1 MTDTHG
7 STPGNGPV
15 PPTQGDEHAQHA
27 APMGQQPYYQQQQ
40 QYYQQ
45 PQHPQHPAGGVTVE
59 KKSHGGR
66 TFLLAFCGAAVAC
79 AIGLGGFGIWQATA
93 GGNDSGSSSSAT
105 QLGSQNSGSINAT
118 DAESDQTLA
127 EAVAQKALPSVAAID
142 VYTNQSNAGGMY
154 GFGAGNGSE
163 AGTLTKSSLGSG
175 VVLTAD
181 GYIITNNHVV
191 EGGSAYKV
199 TIAGETYD
207 AEVVG
212 SDPSSDV
219 AVIKAKDASGL
230 TPIEIGASAKP
241 VIGEWVMTIGSPFG
255 LEQSVATGIVSAT
268 SRSQIVNASTDQYGN
283 STGES
288 TIYPNMIQ
296 TDAAINP
303 GNSGGAL
310 VDADGK
316 LIGINTLIT
325 SYSGNYSGVGFAI
338 PVNYAVNLA
347 QQIIDG
353 KTPTHAQLGVSLS
366 TVNAQNAKRYG
377 LSVDEGAYVAA
388 VSEGSGAAEAGLQE
402 GDIVTKF
409 DGKDVA
415 SASDLMLDVRSKNP
429 GDKVTLDVNR
439 NGETKQVEVTLGSDE
454 SSQSA
459 STQQNSAQESML
471 ERLFG
476 GGPRR
481 ATPGPAPSCSP
492 ARPAP
497 PPPLAEG
504 PHRARCGPS
513 RVGSA
518 TSRFCASLR
527 HLSSLSSFPRSASPA
542 FALPSRF
549 CASCRPR
556 LSRLLAALLRACR
569 TFLPCAVEIDR
580 LGNSAGPSSPIDF
593 SATWG
598 YAPFAFTR
606 RSRVRFS

>member
-7 STPGNGPV
+7 NTPGGPV
-15 PPTQGDEHAQHA
+15 PPTSGDEHAQHA
-27 APMGQQPYYQQQQ
+27 AQTGQQPYYQQS
-40 QYYQQ
+40 YQQ
-45 PQHPQHPAGGVTVE
+45 PYQAQHTPGQVTVE
-59 KKSHGGR
+59 KKSHGLR
-66 TFLLAFCGAAVAC
+66 TFLLAFAGAALAC
-79 AIGLGGFGIWQATA
+79 VIGLGGFGIWQAATGA
-93 GGNDSGSSSSAT
+93 DKGGGSDSGSST

-142 VYTNQSNAGGMY
+142 VYANQSNMGGMY
-154 GFGAGNGSE
+154 GFGGGSNS
-163 AGTLTKSSLGSG
+163 GSGSTLTQASLGSG
-175 VVLTAD
+175 VVLTDD
-181 GYIITNNHVV
+181 GYIITNYHVIA
-191 EGGSAYKV
+191 GGDAYKV
-199 TIAGETYD
+199 TIEGETYD

-230 TPIEIGASAKP
+230 TPIEIGDSDKL

-366 TVNAQNAKRYG
+366 TVNAQNAQRYG
-377 LSVDEGAYVAA
+377 LSGDEGAYVAA
-388 VSEGSGAAEAGLQE
+388 VSAGSGAAEAGLQE
-402 GDIVTKF
+402 GDIITKF
-409 DGKDVA
+409 DGQKVE

-429 GDKVTLDVNR
+429 GDKVKLEVNR
-439 NGETKQVEVTLGSDE
+439 NGETKEVEVTLGSDE

-459 STQQNSAQESML
+459 STQQNIAQESLL
-471 ERLFG
+471 ERLLG
-476 GGPRR
+476 GG
-481 ATPGPAPSCSP
+481 S
-492 ARPAP
+492 
-497 PPPLAEG
+497 
-504 PHRARCGPS
+504 
-513 RVGSA
+513 GS
-518 TSRFCASLR
+518 SEN
-527 HLSSLSSFPRSASPA
+527 
-542 FALPSRF
+542 
-549 CASCRPR
+549 
-556 LSRLLAALLRACR
+556 AA
-569 TFLPCAVEIDR
+569 
-580 LGNSAGPSSPIDF
+580 
-593 SATWG
+593 
-598 YAPFAFTR
+598 
-606 RSRVRFS
+606 

>member
-191 EGGSAYKV
+191 EGGSAHKV
-199 TIAGETYD
+199 TIAGEIGD
-207 AEVVG
+207 
-212 SDPSSDV
+212 SD
-219 AVIKAKDASGL
+219 KL
-230 TPIEIGASAKP
+230 

-439 NGETKQVEVTLGSDE
+439 NGESKQVEVTLGSDE

-459 STQQNSAQESML
+459 PTKQNSAQESML

-476 GGPRR
+476 GG
-481 ATPGPAPSCSP
+481 S
-492 ARPAP
+492 
-497 PPPLAEG
+497 
-504 PHRARCGPS
+504 
-513 RVGSA
+513 GS
-518 TSRFCASLR
+518 SQQD
-527 HLSSLSSFPRSASPA
+527 
-542 FALPSRF
+542 
-549 CASCRPR
+549 
-556 LSRLLAALLRACR
+556 AA
-569 TFLPCAVEIDR
+569 
-580 LGNSAGPSSPIDF
+580 
-593 SATWG
+593 
-598 YAPFAFTR
+598 
-606 RSRVRFS
+606 

>member
-27 APMGQQPYYQQQQ
+27 APTGQQPYYQQQQ

-45 PQHPQHPAGGVTVE
+45 PQHPQHPAGGVTVQN
-59 KKSHGGR
+59 KSHGGR

-79 AIGLGGFGIWQATA
+79 AIGLGGFGIWQAST
-93 GGNDSGSSSSAT
+93 GGSDAGSSSSST

-142 VYTNQSNAGGMY
+142 VYTNQSSGMSGMY
-154 GFGAGNGSE
+154 GSGNSGSST
-163 AGTLTKSSLGSG
+163 GTLTQSSLGSG

-181 GYIITNNHVV
+181 GYIVTNYHVIEGADAV
-191 EGGSAYKV
+191 EV
-199 TIAGETYD
+199 TVEGETYEAD
-207 AEVVG
+207 VVG
-212 SDPSSDV
+212 SDPSSDI
-219 AVIKAKDASGL
+219 AVVKAKDASGL
-230 TPIEIGASAKP
+230 TPIEIGDSDDLI
-241 VIGEWVMTIGSPFG
+241 IGEWVMTIGSPFG

-268 SRSQIVNASTDQYGN
+268 SRSQIMDSSTDQYGQ
-283 STGES
+283 STGET

-366 TVNAQNAKRYG
+366 TVNAQNAQRYG

-388 VSEGSGAAEAGLQE
+388 VSAGSGAAEAGLQE
-402 GDIVTKF
+402 GDIITKF
-409 DGKDVA
+409 DGQKVE

-429 GDKVTLDVNR
+429 GDKVKLEVNR
-439 NGETKQVEVTLGSDE
+439 NGETKEVEVTLGSDE

-459 STQQNSAQESML
+459 STQQNNAQESLL
-471 ERLFG
+471 ERLLG
-476 GGPRR
+476 GG
-481 ATPGPAPSCSP
+481 S
-492 ARPAP
+492 
-497 PPPLAEG
+497 
-504 PHRARCGPS
+504 
-513 RVGSA
+513 GS
-518 TSRFCASLR
+518 SEN
-527 HLSSLSSFPRSASPA
+527 
-542 FALPSRF
+542 
-549 CASCRPR
+549 
-556 LSRLLAALLRACR
+556 AA
-569 TFLPCAVEIDR
+569 
-580 LGNSAGPSSPIDF
+580 
-593 SATWG
+593 
-598 YAPFAFTR
+598 
-606 RSRVRFS
+606 

>member
-27 APMGQQPYYQQQQ
+27 APTGQQPYYQQQQ

-45 PQHPQHPAGGVTVE
+45 PQHPQHPAGAVTVQN
-59 KKSHGGR
+59 KSHGGR

-79 AIGLGGFGIWQATA
+79 AIGLGGFGIWQAST
-93 GGNDSGSSSSAT
+93 GGSDAGSSSSST

-142 VYTNQSNAGGMY
+142 VYTNQSSGMSGMY
-154 GFGAGNGSE
+154 GSGNSGSGT
-163 AGTLTKSSLGSG
+163 GTLTQSSLGSG

-181 GYIITNNHVV
+181 GYIVTNYHVIEGADAV
-191 EGGSAYKV
+191 EV
-199 TIAGETYD
+199 TVEGETYEAD
-207 AEVVG
+207 VVG
-212 SDPSSDV
+212 SDPSSDI
-219 AVIKAKDASGL
+219 AVVKAKDASGL
-230 TPIEIGASAKP
+230 TPIEIGDSDDLI
-241 VIGEWVMTIGSPFG
+241 IGEWVMTIGSPFG

-268 SRSQIVNASTDQYGN
+268 SRSQIMDASTDQYGQ
-283 STGES
+283 SSGET

-366 TVNAQNAKRYG
+366 TVNAQNAQRYG
-377 LSVDEGAYVAA
+377 LSVDSGAYVAA
-388 VSEGSGAAEAGLQE
+388 VSEGSGAAEAGLKE
-402 GDIVTKF
+402 GDIITKF
-409 DGKDVA
+409 DGENVE

-429 GDKVTLDVNR
+429 GDKVTLEVNS

-454 SSQSA
+454 SAQSA
-459 STQQNSAQESML
+459 STQQNNAQESML

-476 GGPRR
+476 GG
-481 ATPGPAPSCSP
+481 
-492 ARPAP
+492 
-497 PPPLAEG
+497 
-504 PHRARCGPS
+504 
-513 RVGSA
+513 
-518 TSRFCASLR
+518 
-527 HLSSLSSFPRSASPA
+527 SSSSQQD
-542 FALPSRF
+542 
-549 CASCRPR
+549 
-556 LSRLLAALLRACR
+556 AA
-569 TFLPCAVEIDR
+569 
-580 LGNSAGPSSPIDF
+580 
-593 SATWG
+593 
-598 YAPFAFTR
+598 
-606 RSRVRFS
+606 

>member
-1 MTDTHG
+1 MTDMHG
-7 STPGNGPV
+7 NTPAGGSV
-15 PPTQGDEHAQHA
+15 PPTPGDEHAQHA

-79 AIGLGGFGIWQATA
+79 AIGLGGFGIWQAATGA
-93 GGNDSGSSSSAT
+93 DKGGGSDSGSST
-105 QLGSQNSGSINAT
+105 QLGSQSSGSINAT

-230 TPIEIGASAKP
+230 TPIEIGDSDKL

-415 SASDLMLDVRSKNP
+415 SASDLMLDVRTKNP
-429 GDKVTLDVNR
+429 GDTVTLTVNS
-439 NGETKQVEVTLGSDE
+439 GGQEKEVQVTLGDDSASQKAKQEQQSQEQTKQVEVTLGSDE

-476 GGPRR
+476 GG
-481 ATPGPAPSCSP
+481 S
-492 ARPAP
+492 
-497 PPPLAEG
+497 
-504 PHRARCGPS
+504 
-513 RVGSA
+513 GS
-518 TSRFCASLR
+518 SQQD
-527 HLSSLSSFPRSASPA
+527 
-542 FALPSRF
+542 
-549 CASCRPR
+549 
-556 LSRLLAALLRACR
+556 AA
-569 TFLPCAVEIDR
+569 
-580 LGNSAGPSSPIDF
+580 
-593 SATWG
+593 
-598 YAPFAFTR
+598 
-606 RSRVRFS
+606 

>member
-1 MTDTHG
+1 M
-7 STPGNGPV
+7 
-15 PPTQGDEHAQHA
+15 
-27 APMGQQPYYQQQQ
+27 
-40 QYYQQ
+40 
-45 PQHPQHPAGGVTVE
+45 
-59 KKSHGGR
+59 
-66 TFLLAFCGAAVAC
+66 
-79 AIGLGGFGIWQATA
+79 
-93 GGNDSGSSSSAT
+93 
-105 QLGSQNSGSINAT
+105 
-118 DAESDQTLA
+118 
-127 EAVAQKALPSVAAID
+127 AAID

-219 AVIKAKDASGL
+219 AVIKAKL
-230 TPIEIGASAKP
+230 

-476 GGPRR
+476 GG
-481 ATPGPAPSCSP
+481 S
-492 ARPAP
+492 
-497 PPPLAEG
+497 
-504 PHRARCGPS
+504 
-513 RVGSA
+513 GS
-518 TSRFCASLR
+518 SQQD
-527 HLSSLSSFPRSASPA
+527 
-542 FALPSRF
+542 
-549 CASCRPR
+549 
-556 LSRLLAALLRACR
+556 AA
-569 TFLPCAVEIDR
+569 
-580 LGNSAGPSSPIDF
+580 
-593 SATWG
+593 
-598 YAPFAFTR
+598 
-606 RSRVRFS
+606 

>member
-27 APMGQQPYYQQQQ
+27 APTGQQPYYQQQQ

-45 PQHPQHPAGGVTVE
+45 PQHPQHPAGGVTVQN
-59 KKSHGGR
+59 KSHGGR

-79 AIGLGGFGIWQATA
+79 AIGLGGFGIWQAST
-93 GGNDSGSSSSAT
+93 GGSDAGSSSSST

-118 DAESDQTLA
+118 DADSDQTLA

-142 VYTNQSNAGGMY
+142 VYTNQSSGMSGMY
-154 GFGAGNGSE
+154 GSGNSGSST
-163 AGTLTKSSLGSG
+163 GTLTQSSLGSG

-181 GYIITNNHVV
+181 GYIVTNYHVIEGADAV
-191 EGGSAYKV
+191 EV
-199 TIAGETYD
+199 TVEGETYEAD
-207 AEVVG
+207 VVG
-212 SDPSSDV
+212 SDPSSDI
-219 AVIKAKDASGL
+219 AVVKAKDASGL
-230 TPIEIGASAKP
+230 TPIEIGDSDDLI
-241 VIGEWVMTIGSPFG
+241 IGEWVMTIGSPFG

-366 TVNAQNAKRYG
+366 TVNAQNAQRYG
-377 LSVDEGAYVAA
+377 LSVDSGAYVAA
-388 VSEGSGAAEAGLQE
+388 VSEGSGAAEAGLKE
-402 GDIVTKF
+402 GDIITKF
-409 DGKDVA
+409 DGENVE

-429 GDKVTLDVNR
+429 GDKVTLEVNS

-454 SSQSA
+454 STQSA
-459 STQQNSAQESML
+459 STQQNNAQESML

-476 GGPRR
+476 GG
-481 ATPGPAPSCSP
+481 
-492 ARPAP
+492 
-497 PPPLAEG
+497 
-504 PHRARCGPS
+504 
-513 RVGSA
+513 
-518 TSRFCASLR
+518 
-527 HLSSLSSFPRSASPA
+527 SSSSQQD
-542 FALPSRF
+542 
-549 CASCRPR
+549 
-556 LSRLLAALLRACR
+556 AA
-569 TFLPCAVEIDR
+569 
-580 LGNSAGPSSPIDF
+580 
-593 SATWG
+593 
-598 YAPFAFTR
+598 
-606 RSRVRFS
+606 

>member
-7 STPGNGPV
+7 NTPGTGPV
-15 PPTQGDEHAQHA
+15 PPTQGEEHAQHA
-27 APMGQQPYYQQQQ
+27 APTGQQPYYQQQ

-45 PQHPQHPAGGVTVE
+45 PQHPQHPAGSVNVE
-59 KKSHGGR
+59 RKSHGGR

-79 AIGLGGFGIWQATA
+79 AIGLGGFGIWQAST
-93 GGNDSGSSSSAT
+93 GSSSSSDGGSST

-142 VYTNQSNAGGMY
+142 VYANQSSSGSM
-154 GFGAGNGSE
+154 FGNGTNSGSDS
-163 AGTLTKSSLGSG
+163 GTLTEASLGSG

-181 GYIITNNHVV
+181 GYIITNYHVIA
-191 EGGSAYKV
+191 GGDAYKV
-199 TIAGETYD
+199 TIEGETYD
-207 AEVVG
+207 ADVVG
-212 SDPSSDV
+212 SDPSSDI

-230 TPIEIGASAKP
+230 TPVEIGDSDDLI
-241 VIGEWVMTIGSPFG
+241 IGEWVMTIGSPFG

-268 SRSQIVNASTDQYGN
+268 SRSQIMDASTDQYGQ
-283 STGES
+283 SSGET

-366 TVNAQNAKRYG
+366 TVNAQNAQRYG
-377 LSVDEGAYVAA
+377 LSADAGAYVAA

-402 GDIVTKF
+402 GDIITKF
-409 DGKDVA
+409 DGENVE

-439 NGETKQVEVTLGSDE
+439 NGETKQIEVTLGSDE
-454 SSQSA
+454 STQNA
-459 STQQNSAQESML
+459 STQQNNAQESML

-476 GGPRR
+476 GN
-481 ATPGPAPSCSP
+481 
-492 ARPAP
+492 
-497 PPPLAEG
+497 
-504 PHRARCGPS
+504 
-513 RVGSA
+513 
-518 TSRFCASLR
+518 
-527 HLSSLSSFPRSASPA
+527 SSSQQD
-542 FALPSRF
+542 
-549 CASCRPR
+549 
-556 LSRLLAALLRACR
+556 AA
-569 TFLPCAVEIDR
+569 
-580 LGNSAGPSSPIDF
+580 
-593 SATWG
+593 
-598 YAPFAFTR
+598 
-606 RSRVRFS
+606 

>member
-27 APMGQQPYYQQQQ
+27 APTGQQPYYQQQQ

-45 PQHPQHPAGGVTVE
+45 PQHPQHPAGGVTVQN
-59 KKSHGGR
+59 KSHGGR

-79 AIGLGGFGIWQATA
+79 AIGLGGFGIWQAST
-93 GGNDSGSSSSAT
+93 GGSDAGSSSSST

-118 DAESDQTLA
+118 DAESEQTLA

-142 VYTNQSNAGGMY
+142 VYTNQSSGMSGMY
-154 GFGAGNGSE
+154 GSGNSGSGT
-163 AGTLTKSSLGSG
+163 GTLTQSSLGSG

-181 GYIITNNHVV
+181 GYIVTNYHVIEGADAV
-191 EGGSAYKV
+191 EV
-199 TIAGETYD
+199 TVEGETYEAD
-207 AEVVG
+207 VVG
-212 SDPSSDV
+212 SDPSSDI
-219 AVIKAKDASGL
+219 AVVKAKDASGL
-230 TPIEIGASAKP
+230 TPIEIGDSDDLI
-241 VIGEWVMTIGSPFG
+241 IGEWVMTIGSPFG

-268 SRSQIVNASTDQYGN
+268 SRSQIMDSSTDQYGQ
-283 STGES
+283 STGET

-366 TVNAQNAKRYG
+366 TVNAQNAQRYG
-377 LSVDEGAYVAA
+377 LSVDSGAYVAA
-388 VSEGSGAAEAGLQE
+388 VSEGSGAAEAGLKE
-402 GDIVTKF
+402 GDIITKF
-409 DGKDVA
+409 DGENVE

-429 GDKVTLDVNR
+429 GDKVTLEVNS

-454 SSQSA
+454 STQSA
-459 STQQNSAQESML
+459 STQQNNAQESML

-476 GGPRR
+476 GG
-481 ATPGPAPSCSP
+481 
-492 ARPAP
+492 
-497 PPPLAEG
+497 
-504 PHRARCGPS
+504 
-513 RVGSA
+513 
-518 TSRFCASLR
+518 
-527 HLSSLSSFPRSASPA
+527 SSSSQQD
-542 FALPSRF
+542 
-549 CASCRPR
+549 
-556 LSRLLAALLRACR
+556 AA
-569 TFLPCAVEIDR
+569 
-580 LGNSAGPSSPIDF
+580 
-593 SATWG
+593 
-598 YAPFAFTR
+598 
-606 RSRVRFS
+606 